1 MSTNP
6 KSSKIVRTARYL
18 RAGLAAKGL
27 KSPNGST
34 RAKAARHLEQRLG
47 KLRGLPQK
55 VGQILSMSSDSEM
68 QAALAPLRAGATG
81 CQLDEILGS
90 IESAW
95 GQDPYSV
102 CATLESE
109 GLSASLGQ
117 VHRAMLKDGRE
128 VAIKVRYPGI
138 RAAVRNDLKALGW
151 LSIPVG
157 NLRNGFDL
165 EGYQEAIALSLEE
178 ELDYTA
184 EAENQAA
191 VAQAAAGTNLIVPVV
206 VPELSSESVLTT
218 MWEGGESLEDVRAWS
233 AKEKK
238 ELENNLVRHFLEL
251 TFDHGLVH
259 ADPHPG
265 NYAFRRSATGIKI
278 VLYDYGCLHRPTENE
293 RLCLLRLMRD
303 AIERDQAGD
312 PYPLFV
318 ELGFDADLLRPLRH
332 KLAALCT
339 VLFEPFAAPSTY
351 DISKW
356 NRGERVAGILGE
368 DRLNF
373 RAAGS
378 PRLLFFL
385 RAFEGLCFYLRELG
399 EPAFWSRPFRELVAR
414 QKDAL
419 DAVAPT
425 EPVDPSATY
434 GCLASSLVIHVTEH
448 GKSKAQITLPA
459 GAVERLGDFIDEDLE
474 AKIKA
479 RGIQVESLIE
489 RVRANHY
496 APQPIFSLQ
505 EGERN
510 IEIKLS

>member
-1 MSTNP
+1 MSNSNLG
-6 KSSKIVRTARYL
+6 KAVRVARYL
-18 RAGLAAKGL
+18 GAGLVLRGLRKPDEAAR
-27 KSPNGST
+27 N
-34 RAKAARHLEQRLG
+34 KAARHLEQRLG
-47 KLRGLPQK
+47 RLHGLPQK
-55 VGQILSMSSDSEM
+55 IGQILSMSSDSGM
-68 QAALAPLRAGATG
+68 QAALAPLRAGASG
-81 CQLDEILGS
+81 CKLDELLGS
-90 IESAW
+90 IEEAW
-95 GQDPYSV
+95 GQDPYNLCDSI
-102 CATLESE
+102 ESD

-117 VHRAMLKDGRE
+117 VHRATLKDGRE

-138 RAAVRNDLKALGW
+138 RAAVKDDLQTLGW

-178 ELDYTA
+178 ELDYA
-184 EAENQAA
+184 VEAENQAA
-191 VAQAAAGTNLIVPVV
+191 VLRAAAGTNLIVPEVIS
-206 VPELSSESVLTT
+206 ELSSEGVLTT
-218 MWEGGESLEDVRAWS
+218 IWETGESLEDAQGWS

-238 ELENNLVRHFLEL
+238 QLENSLVRHFLEL
-251 TFDHGLVH
+251 TFEHGLVH

-265 NYAFRRSATGIKI
+265 NYAFRRSATGIEI
-278 VLYDYGCLHRPTENE
+278 VLYDYGCLHRPTETE

-303 AIERDQAGD
+303 ATERDAVSD

-351 DISKW
+351 DVSKW
-356 NRGERVAGILGE
+356 NRAERVAGILGN

-399 EPAFWSRPFRELVAR
+399 EPAFWSRPFRELITR
-414 QKDAL
+414 QKQAL
-419 DAVAPT
+419 DAVTPD
-425 EPVDPSATY
+425 EPNDPSATY
-434 GCLASSLVIHVTEH
+434 GCLATSLSIHVTEN
-448 GKSKAQITLPA
+448 GASKAQITLPA
-459 GAVERLGDFIDEDLE
+459 GAVERLGDFIDDELE

-479 RGIQVESLIE
+479 RGIQVETLIE
-489 RVRANHY
+489 QVRANHY

-505 EGERN
+505 DGERH
-510 IEIKLS
+510 IEIKLE